1 MKAFKELEVEL
12 HSFLTLTVESGIF
25 ITGIS
30 EVRKVSGSQG
40 GD

>member
-1 MKAFKELEVEL
+1 MKAFKELEIQL
-12 HSFLTLTVESGIF
+12 YSFLTLTVEDGIF

-30 EVRKVSGSQG
+30 EVCKVSDFQG